1 MKRLFFISFL
11 IVTMSPMVFAQNSAT
26 PQTPG
31 PARSGYGKGGG
42 PEVFVTGFG
51 LLPGRSD
58 GNAISE
64 QATKAGGGA
73 VGYRFH
79 LNASSSLEGRYGFSR
94 NSQKYTIDGTV
105 SSFPVYQSDI
115 SASYI
120 YNFAKSHRLKPFLEG
135 GGGVVLL
142 SPQNYGAG
150 TTSYSAGTVPPA
162 YGSTASLPRQTKGM
176 FLYGIG
182 ADLPLSARLYFRT
195 EFRAL
200 GFKTPDFG
208 VTALRTDAFG
218 FVYEPSV
225 GVAYRF

>member
-26 PQTPG
+26 SQMPG
-31 PARSGYGKGGG
+31 PAQSGYGKGGG
-42 PEVFVTGFG
+42 AEVFVTGFG
-51 LLPGRSD
+51 LLPGRVD
-58 GNAISE
+58 GNSIIGE
-64 QATKAGGGA
+64 GTKAGGGA
-73 VGYRFH
+73 AGYRFH

-105 SSFPVYQSDI
+105 SSIPVYQSEI
-115 SASYI
+115 SASYV
-120 YNFAKSHRLKPFLEG
+120 YSFAKSHRIKPFIEG

-142 SPQNYGAG
+142 SPQNYGGG
-150 TTSYSAGTVPPA
+150 TTSYTGDTVPP
-162 YGSTASLPRQTKGM
+162 GSTASLQRQTKGM
-176 FLYGIG
+176 VLYGIG
-182 ADLPLSARLYFRT
+182 ADLPLSSRLYFRT

-208 VTALRTDAFG
+208 VTAYRTGAFS
-218 FVYEPSV
+218 FVYEPTA